1 MPEIKISVETKDGN
15 KINLSVG
22 TDGLVREHL
31 TAVLDVVKQLSVCN
45 VPVVSNHETETE
57 GRLVQFANNHL
68 EEACERAAAHV
79 NPGVPRKAGFIEN
92 KNRKFTLN
100 YRLAKL
106 EESDRGKLSID
117 RNAVVGMVR
126 SLIATDF
133 DYYCKYT
140 RTRLEDVE
148 SFMSTSREWAQVFKR
163 FNIIDRGVSEEESL
177 RLSRIVLRLLVSRQ
191 YTLETECPGK
201 GAGPRKVVAQLCR
214 RRNSEGKA
222 VYVFAIRDMG
232 AAAPTQPEPNLVGIS
247 SLHGGQLR
255 GSGT

>member
-1 MPEIKISVETKDGN
+1 MPEIKISVETRDGS

-45 VPVVSNHETETE
+45 VPVVSTHEIETGTE
-57 GRLVQFANNHL
+57 GRLVQFANTHREL
-68 EEACERAAAHV
+68 GDVAAHV

-232 AAAPTQPEPNLVGIS
+232 AAATAQPEPNLVGIS
-247 SLHGGQLR
+247 SLHGVQLR

>member
-1 MPEIKISVETKDGN
+1 MPEIKISVETRDGN

-57 GRLVQFANNHL
+57 GRLVQFANTHL
-68 EEACERAAAHV
+68 EEACGSVAAHV
-79 NPGVPRKAGFIEN
+79 KPRKPGFIEN

-106 EESDRGKLSID
+106 EEADRGKLSID

-214 RRNSEGKA
+214 RRNSDGKA